1 MTTLSILKTYFYI
14 EQDSVDINDNM
25 KYKKYSDL
33 YNLTNDEL
41 WAHANQYGY
50 KEQRQIF
57 YDCSYNEAFYSLY
70 LSTYRDAVLN
80 VNSYFDWL
88 VYSKSCQ
95 LTIKSEYYA
104 LLHYIENNNIDI
116 NAIITSTSETTNVYV
131 YNKLHYSI
139 IAECGM
145 YDYKTFPY
153 AYGAGQ
159 WSSEN
164 FGIIVPYDS
173 TLLRGYLMYYYE
185 DFSIY
190 NTSANRDDY
199 IYNHTKVKIK
209 LDLYINGV
217 VSDYYIEETLDP
229 SKNMMGILYKYRKEE
244 NNLTHN
250 IDYNTIYLQ
259 ENSIISWYCSELI
272 ATDLCGNYTNYP
284 YNPTRNR
291 LINILEPSNNFVV
304 SDSISSNINIDSEMN
319 AYSTNAVQNKVILSE
334 INKKQNLITD
344 LSSEKFIKAGSNITF
359 GYDGSSIVIHS
370 STTGTNDNSINS
382 LQTNIDNSF
391 SNTYE
396 LLSNIDTSVNTLD
409 SSMNNIYGLIN
420 ILDNSIN
427 YLEEKIDYSFNN
439 IDISNELFIKNI
451 NVYDKLIDL
460 SDNQNNLIN
469 ISDVS
474 GLQTNLDNK
483 QSIITTTT
491 DLNIQDLSCNNLTG
505 NSLSSV
511 NLSTDNFNGYTTIN
525 IVAIAKVLANGNN
538 SRVRGCSVTHDSTG
552 QYICT
557 FTSELP
563 TNNYCVQ
570 LTVVESISDRDDI
583 IITLNENST
592 TTTSFSYSIHEQD
605 NDGDAGTYVDR
616 IHFVSVF
623 L

>member
-14 EQDSVDINDNM
+14 EQDSLDINDNL

-33 YNLTNDEL
+33 SNLTNDEL

-57 YDCSYNEAFYSLY
+57 YDCSYNEEFYSLY

-80 VNSYFDWL
+80 VNSSFDWL

-116 NAIITSTSETTNVYV
+116 NAVISSTTESNNVYV

-139 IAECGM
+139 IAECGN
-145 YDYKTFPY
+145 YDYQTFPY

-164 FGIIVPYDS
+164 FGIIVPYNS

-185 DFSIY
+185 DFSTY

-199 IYNHTKVKIK
+199 IYNDTKVKIK
-209 LDLYINGV
+209 LDLYINGI

-229 SKNMMGILYKYRKEE
+229 SKNMMGVLYKYRKEE
-244 NNLTHN
+244 NNLVHN

-259 ENSIISWYCSELI
+259 ENSVISWYCSELI
-272 ATDLCGNYTNYP
+272 TTDLSGNYTNYP

-291 LINILEPSNNFVV
+291 LINILEPSNNFIV
-304 SDSISSNINIDSEMN
+304 SDSLSSNINIDSEMN

-334 INKKQNLITD
+334 INKKQNLIT
-344 LSSEKFIKAGSNITF
+344 
-359 GYDGSSIVIHS
+359 
-370 STTGTNDNSINS
+370 
-382 LQTNIDNSF
+382 
-391 SNTYE
+391 
-396 LLSNIDTSVNTLD
+396 
-409 SSMNNIYGLIN
+409 
-420 ILDNSIN
+420 
-427 YLEEKIDYSFNN
+427 
-439 IDISNELFIKNI
+439 
-451 NVYDKLIDL
+451 
-460 SDNQNNLIN
+460 
-469 ISDVS
+469 
-474 GLQTNLDNK
+474 
-483 QSIITTTT
+483 TTT
-491 DLNIQDLSCNNLTG
+491 DLKIQDLSCNNLTG
-505 NSLSSV
+505 NSINSI

-525 IVAIAKVLANGNN
+525 IVAIAKILANGNN
-538 SRVRGCSVTHDSTG
+538 VQVKGCSIIRNSTG
-552 QYICT
+552 EYTCT

-570 LTVVESISDRDDI
+570 LTTVESINDRDNI
-583 IITLNENST
+583 IISLNENSSS
-592 TTTSFSYSIHEQD
+592 TTSFSYSIYQQD
-605 NDGDAGTYVDR
+605 NNENSTTYIDR
-616 IHFVSVF
+616 THFVSVF